1 MKGKFG
7 KRVIAAGLAAVLA
20 VSMCACG
27 KGGSSKGG
35 KNENSALA
43 KENVYRETPVTMPEF
58 LDDPENGYV
67 SVQDLTYRDGKVC
80 MIVQTRD
87 YRTDETAIYVLSM
100 KTDGSELEQTALE
113 TAQNNQGIDTGVA
126 ASDGIARTEAAV
138 DTGAAALPAEGV
150 EEEVGDSEEED
161 GESNI
166 WEYHGYGQFAF
177 DSNGSIYGVHTY
189 NREDYSNP
197 EEYISESRTC
207 ICNWDKDGS
216 LLWETEME
224 DLQSDESGEYLYLNR
239 VFAADDTVWL
249 LISGD
254 HNYLKELSPDGTVGD
269 KKELSEET
277 MAVLDYSDN
286 IFLRADGS
294 FLIMY
299 RDENDWA
306 KLFITTYDIKTDTLG
321 EAVTMPASL
330 SYNGYNG
337 ITAGTSSDLFFSNSN
352 GVYSYNL
359 GDEEV
364 TLRMNYV
371 NSDVN
376 IVGFDGMVEIDD
388 KSFFGV
394 YREDYSNEVEAG
406 LFTYVDPAE
415 IADKAVIVMAGN
427 YINTN
432 YKQRIIEFNRSSE
445 DYRIVLKEYDS
456 YNSYDD
462 YNAGYTQLNND
473 IITGGMPD
481 ILLADSS
488 LPVDNYV
495 AKGLLADISKLIS
508 KDEELSQTEFL
519 QNVWDAY
526 SVNGKLYYVIPR
538 FAVVTM
544 AAKTELVGDGSDWS
558 MEKLKSVLAGMG
570 ENAQA
575 IGEVSR
581 DDFMNLAMQF
591 CGSDFIDVETGKC
604 NFNSDDF
611 IAMMEFAK
619 TLPEEFNW
627 DEVGDDYW
635 SSYESQYRDN
645 RTLLM
650 QTYIGDFNNLT
661 YQLNGY
667 MGGEFTFV
675 GFPTQTGNGAYI
687 NAYDTLVLSAKSKVL
702 DGAWEFVR
710 YYLTDEYQG
719 ELSYGLPV
727 NKKIY
732 LEKSVQATKRPTYT
746 DWETKEEVEYDQTM
760 YINGEDI
767 IIPPLSEEQLKQ
779 VLDYMETVNTK
790 YYYNESVL
798 NIINEE
804 MGSFYSGQKSAADAA
819 AIIQSRVQLYVDESR

>member
-1 MKGKFG
+1 
-7 KRVIAAGLAAVLA
+7 
-20 VSMCACG
+20 
-27 KGGSSKGG
+27 
-35 KNENSALA
+35 
-43 KENVYRETPVTMPEF
+43 
-58 LDDPENGYV
+58 
-67 SVQDLTYRDGKVC
+67 
-80 MIVQTRD
+80 
-87 YRTDETAIYVLSM
+87 
-100 KTDGSELEQTALE
+100 
-113 TAQNNQGIDTGVA
+113 
-126 ASDGIARTEAAV
+126 
-138 DTGAAALPAEGV
+138 
-150 EEEVGDSEEED
+150 
-161 GESNI
+161 
-166 WEYHGYGQFAF
+166 
-177 DSNGSIYGVHTY
+177 
-189 NREDYSNP
+189 
-197 EEYISESRTC
+197 
-207 ICNWDKDGS
+207 
-216 LLWETEME
+216 ME

-687 NAYDTLVLSAKSKVL
+687 NAYDTMVLSAKSKVL

>member
-1 MKGKFG
+1 
-7 KRVIAAGLAAVLA
+7 
-20 VSMCACG
+20 
-27 KGGSSKGG
+27 
-35 KNENSALA
+35 
-43 KENVYRETPVTMPEF
+43 
-58 LDDPENGYV
+58 
-67 SVQDLTYRDGKVC
+67 
-80 MIVQTRD
+80 
-87 YRTDETAIYVLSM
+87 
-100 KTDGSELEQTALE
+100 
-113 TAQNNQGIDTGVA
+113 
-126 ASDGIARTEAAV
+126 
-138 DTGAAALPAEGV
+138 
-150 EEEVGDSEEED
+150 
-161 GESNI
+161 
-166 WEYHGYGQFAF
+166 
-177 DSNGSIYGVHTY
+177 
-189 NREDYSNP
+189 
-197 EEYISESRTC
+197 
-207 ICNWDKDGS
+207 
-216 LLWETEME
+216 
-224 DLQSDESGEYLYLNR
+224 
-239 VFAADDTVWL
+239 
-249 LISGD
+249 
-254 HNYLKELSPDGTVGD
+254 
-269 KKELSEET
+269 
-277 MAVLDYSDN
+277 
-286 IFLRADGS
+286 
-294 FLIMY
+294 
-299 RDENDWA
+299 
-306 KLFITTYDIKTDTLG
+306 
-321 EAVTMPASL
+321 
-330 SYNGYNG
+330 
-337 ITAGTSSDLFFSNSN
+337 
-352 GVYSYNL
+352 
-359 GDEEV
+359 
-364 TLRMNYV
+364 
-371 NSDVN
+371 
-376 IVGFDGMVEIDD
+376 MVEIDD

-394 YREDYSNEVEAG
+394 YREDYSSDIEAG
-406 LFTYVDPAE
+406 LFTYVDPSE

-427 YINTN
+427 YINTD
-432 YKQRIIEFNRSSE
+432 YKQRVIEFNRSSE

-462 YNAGYTQLNND
+462 YNAGSTQLNND

-481 ILLADSS
+481 ILLAESS

-575 IGEVSR
+575 IGEISR

-650 QTYIGDFNNLT
+650 QTYIGDFNNLA

-687 NAYDTLVLSAKSKVL
+687 SAYDTLVLSAKSKVL

-710 YYLTDEYQG
+710 YYLTDEYQ
-719 ELSYGLPV
+719 EDLSYGLPV

-779 VLDYMETVNTK
+779 VLDYMETVDTK

>member
-1 MKGKFG
+1 MKTAPWQRKMYTGKPLWLEECIF
-7 KRVIAAGLAAVLA
+7 
-20 VSMCACG
+20 
-27 KGGSSKGG
+27 
-35 KNENSALA
+35 
-43 KENVYRETPVTMPEF
+43 PHFPF
-58 LDDPENGYV
+58 LDDQENGYV
-67 SVQDLTYRDGKVC
+67 NVQDLAYRDGKVY

-87 YRTDETAIYVLSM
+87 YMTDETAIYVLSM

-113 TAQNNQGIDTGVA
+113 TAKNNQEIDTG
-126 ASDGIARTEAAV
+126 AV
-138 DTGAAALPAEGV
+138 ALPVEGV
-150 EEEVGDSEEED
+150 EGETGDFEEED

-166 WEYHGYGQFAF
+166 WEYHGYGQFVF

-189 NREDYSNP
+189 NREDSSNP
-197 EEYISESRTC
+197 EEYISECHTY

-224 DLQSDESGEYLYLNR
+224 DLQSDESEEYLYLNSM
-239 VFAADDTVWL
+239 FAADDTIWL

-254 HNYLKELSPDGTVGD
+254 HNYLKELSPDSTIGD

-277 MAVLDYSDN
+277 MAVLDNSEN
-286 IFLRADGS
+286 IFPREDGS

-299 RDENDWA
+299 RDENDWT
-306 KLFITTYDIKTDTLG
+306 KLFITTYDMTTDTLG

-337 ITAGTSSDLFFSNSN
+337 MSAGTSSDLFFSNSN
-352 GVYSYNL
+352 GVYCYNL

-376 IVGFDGMVEIDD
+376 VTGFDRMVEIDD

-394 YREDYSNEVEAG
+394 YREDYSSDIEAG
-406 LFTYVDPAE
+406 LFTYVDPSE

-427 YINTN
+427 YINTD
-432 YKQRIIEFNRSSE
+432 YKQRVIEFNRSSE

-462 YNAGYTQLNND
+462 YNAGSTQLNND

-481 ILLADSS
+481 ILLAESS

-650 QTYIGDFNNLT
+650 QTYIGDFNNLA

-687 NAYDTLVLSAKSKVL
+687 NAYDTMVLSAKSKVL

-710 YYLTDEYQG
+710 YYLTDEYQ
-719 ELSYGLPV
+719 EDLSYGLPV

-746 DWETKEEVEYDQTM
+746 DWETKEEIEYDQTM

>member
-1 MKGKFG
+1 M
-7 KRVIAAGLAAVLA
+7 
-20 VSMCACG
+20 
-27 KGGSSKGG
+27 
-35 KNENSALA
+35 
-43 KENVYRETPVTMPEF
+43 
-58 LDDPENGYV
+58 
-67 SVQDLTYRDGKVC
+67 
-80 MIVQTRD
+80 
-87 YRTDETAIYVLSM
+87 
-100 KTDGSELEQTALE
+100 
-113 TAQNNQGIDTGVA
+113 
-126 ASDGIARTEAAV
+126 
-138 DTGAAALPAEGV
+138 
-150 EEEVGDSEEED
+150 
-161 GESNI
+161 
-166 WEYHGYGQFAF
+166 
-177 DSNGSIYGVHTY
+177 
-189 NREDYSNP
+189 
-197 EEYISESRTC
+197 
-207 ICNWDKDGS
+207 
-216 LLWETEME
+216 
-224 DLQSDESGEYLYLNR
+224 
-239 VFAADDTVWL
+239 
-249 LISGD
+249 
-254 HNYLKELSPDGTVGD
+254 
-269 KKELSEET
+269 
-277 MAVLDYSDN
+277 
-286 IFLRADGS
+286 
-294 FLIMY
+294 
-299 RDENDWA
+299 
-306 KLFITTYDIKTDTLG
+306 
-321 EAVTMPASL
+321 
-330 SYNGYNG
+330 
-337 ITAGTSSDLFFSNSN
+337 
-352 GVYSYNL
+352 
-359 GDEEV
+359 
-364 TLRMNYV
+364 
-371 NSDVN
+371 
-376 IVGFDGMVEIDD
+376 
-388 KSFFGV
+388 
-394 YREDYSNEVEAG
+394 
-406 LFTYVDPAE
+406 
-415 IADKAVIVMAGN
+415 
-427 YINTN
+427 
-432 YKQRIIEFNRSSE
+432 
-445 DYRIVLKEYDS
+445 
-456 YNSYDD
+456 
-462 YNAGYTQLNND
+462 
-473 IITGGMPD
+473 
-481 ILLADSS
+481 
-488 LPVDNYV
+488 DNYV

-650 QTYIGDFNNLT
+650 QTYIGDFNNLA

-687 NAYDTLVLSAKSKVL
+687 SAYDTMVLSAKSKVL

-779 VLDYMETVNTK
+779 VLDYMETVDTK

-819 AIIQSRVQLYVDESR
+819 TIIQSRVQLYVDESR